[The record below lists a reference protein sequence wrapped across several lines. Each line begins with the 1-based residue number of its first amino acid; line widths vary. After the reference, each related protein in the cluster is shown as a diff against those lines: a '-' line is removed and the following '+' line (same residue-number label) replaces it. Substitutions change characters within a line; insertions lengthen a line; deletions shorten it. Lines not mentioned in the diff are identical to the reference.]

1 MKTFKLLVQYD
12 GTGFHGWQWQD
23 GVRTV
28 QGVLAEGLRRL
39 SGQTVTLHASS
50 RTDAGVHAEAL
61 PVSFRMD
68 TDLPP
73 RAFVL
78 GLNHYLPPDLQVLQ
92 CRVVREEFH
101 ARFSARGKTYRY
113 RVQTGPAA
121 LPLWRHQAWH
131 VPLPLDGPAMREA
144 AGMLVGVHD
153 FSAFR
158 SAHCDA
164 KSPVRDLRRLEVLH
178 PEPNHWCFEAEAG
191 GFLRNMVR
199 VLAGTLVEV
208 GLGRHPP
215 EWVEALLRDGDR
227 TRGGIT
233 APAHGLTLLRVAY
246 PPGLDD
252 PLEQWPPTGEAS
264 DPVLGVG

>member
-1 MKTFKLLVQYD
+1 MRNFRLLVQYD
-12 GTGFHGWQWQD
+12 GTDFHGWQWQD
-23 GVRTV
+23 HLRTV
-28 QGVLAEGLRRL
+28 QGVLMEGIQRL
-39 SGQTVTLHASS
+39 SGQRVVLHASS
-50 RTDAGVHAEAL
+50 RTDAGVHAAAL
-61 PVSFRMD
+61 PVSFRME
-68 TDLPP
+68 TPLPP
-73 RAFVL
+73 KAFVL
-78 GLNHYLPPDLQVLQ
+78 GLNHFLPPDLQVLE

-113 RVQTGPAA
+113 LVQNGPAP
-121 LPLWRHQAWH
+121 LPLWRRQAWH
-131 VPLPLDGPAMREA
+131 VPLALDGSAMRHA
-144 AGMLVGVHD
+144 ASLLVGVHD

-164 KSPVRDLRRLEVLH
+164 RSPVRDLRRLEVSRTPDGL
-178 PEPNHWCFEAEAG
+178 WAIEAEAG

-215 EWVEALLRDGDR
+215 EWVESLLRERDR

-246 PPGLDD
+246 PPGLEESLD
-252 PLEQWPPTGEAS
+252 QWPSP
-264 DPVLGVG
+264 